1 WDKGLGTCWLTGPL
15 KARADQIAAFLAVP
29 QDRELVAIVTLGYPD
44 HQPPM
49 PPKKDVA
56 QKTRWLG
63 FD

>member
-1 WDKGLGTCWLTGPL
+1 MAGPL
-15 KARADQIAAFLAVP
+15 KARADVIATFLGVP
-29 QDRELVAIVTLGYPD
+29 PDRELVAIVTLGYPD

-56 QKTRWLG
+56 KKTRWLG

>member
-1 WDKGLGTCWLTGPL
+1 LGTCWMTGPL
-15 KARADQIAAFLAVP
+15 KARAVEIAAFLGVP
-29 QDRELVAIVTLGYPD
+29 QELELVAIITLGYPD

-56 QKTRWLG
+56 RKTRWLG